1 MEKEFINSI
10 NTLIERDLNKL
21 EEEINLYPTEESIWL
36 LAGEIKNS
44 GGNLCLHLNGNLQ
57 HFIGATLGESGYIR
71 NRDAEFKLKN
81 IPRQKLLEEIEN
93 TKKIVVDTLEQVS
106 KKELEKEYPIQI
118 GGETMTTEYLL
129 VYLLKHFSYHLGQI
143 NYHRRIVK

>member
-1 MEKEFINSI
+1 MI
-10 NTLIERDLNKL
+10 TTVLIELYQKELDKL
-21 EEEINLYPTEESIWL
+21 TEEIGLYETEEQIWKI
-36 LAGEIKNS
+36 AEGTSNS

-57 HFIGATLGESGYIR
+57 HFIGATIGESGYIR

-93 TKKIVVDTLEQVS
+93 TKKVVVDTLEQVS
-106 KKELEKEYPIQI
+106 KKELEKDYPTQFN
-118 GGETMTTEYLL
+118 GETVTTEYLL
-129 VYLLKHFSYHLGQI
+129 VYLLKHLSYHLGQI

>member
-1 MEKEFINSI
+1 MI
-10 NTLIERDLNKL
+10 TTVLIELYQKELDKL
-21 EEEINLYPTEESIWL
+21 TEEIGLYESEEQIWKI
-36 LAGEIKNS
+36 ADGTSNS